1 MSDKDLL
8 GKLLKASEA
17 IHRVSTKGS
26 ANYVVASTSVADF
39 IQKTYN
45 EHRAG
50 LRKEKIMR
58 IFNEETKG

>member
-17 IHRVSTKGS
+17 IHSTSTKAS
-26 ANYVVASTSVADF
+26 ANYIVTSTSVADF

-45 EHRAG
+45 EQRAG
-50 LRKEKIMR
+50 FRKEKINK
-58 IFNEETKG
+58 IFNERI

>member
-1 MSDKDLL
+1 MSDKDLI

-26 ANYVVASTSVADF
+26 ANYIVTSTSVADF

-45 EHRAG
+45 EHRSG
-50 LRKEKIMR
+50 FRKEKIMR
-58 IFNEETKG
+58 IFNEETQG